1 MLIKLKII
9 YFLGKREQ
17 LKHLINDF
25 VNLSIPNFLLFRC
38 LTIFWSHL
46 KNPIVLFFN
55 SHYLCSMSSKQQI
68 DTVLSNIGFSE
79 LNALQQET
87 LSKSETAHNLMILSQ
102 TGSGKTFA
110 FLLPLFLKLES
121 SSKEI
126 QAVILAPSR
135 ELAIQ
140 IEGVFRSM
148 KTNFKVLTCYGGHS
162 MSVEKK
168 SLKEAPAV
176 LIGTPGR
183 ICDHISRNTLD
194 LSHVSQFVVDE
205 YDKSLEFGFEDQ
217 IKYIYQELHALE
229 FTTLVSATEH
239 KEFPDYLA
247 FRNPEIVNHLANS
260 EDPAITFWNYP
271 VRNSNKFDKLF
282 DLLCSFNGELTI
294 VFCNF
299 REATESVRNHL
310 YDNGYDSIIYHGGME
325 QDERERALIQFR
337 NGSYHTL
344 ICTDLGSR
352 GLDIPEIQHVVHF
365 QFPHSE
371 EAFIHRNGRT
381 ARMKA
386 NGSSYLLLNKDENT
400 PDYLEVPRAE
410 FKIPTNIP
418 VPKASLWVTLYF
430 SGGKKDKIN
439 KIDIVGFL
447 GQKGNL
453 LKEEIGLITVL
464 DFAAYAAVK
473 RDNVKSLLATIRHE
487 KVKGKKLKIEI
498 SK

>member
-1 MLIKLKII
+1 MNSEKQHIDSI
-9 YFLGKREQ
+9 
-17 LKHLINDF
+17 
-25 VNLSIPNFLLFRC
+25 LS
-38 LTIFWSHL
+38 
-46 KNPIVLFFN
+46 K
-55 SHYLCSMSSKQQI
+55 
-68 DTVLSNIGFSE
+68 IGFKE
-79 LNALQQET
+79 LNDLQKET
-87 LSKSETAHNLMILSQ
+87 LEKSKTAKDMFILSQ

-110 FLLPLFLKLES
+110 FLLPLFLRLEEKS
-121 SSKEI
+121 SDI

-148 KTNFKVLTCYGGHS
+148 RTNFKVLTCYGGHS
-162 MSVEKK
+162 MQVEKN
-168 SLKEAPAV
+168 SLSESPAV

-183 ICDHISRNTLD
+183 ICDHITRHTID
-194 LSHVSQFVVDE
+194 LSQVKQFIVDE

-217 IKYIYQELHALE
+217 IKFIYEEFTGLA

-239 KEFPDYLA
+239 KEFRTYLSFDHPA
-247 FRNPEIVNHLANS
+247 VINHLSNS
-260 EDPAITFWNYP
+260 EEPAINFWNFP
-271 VRNSNKFDKLF
+271 VKTSTKFERLF

-299 REATESVRNHL
+299 REATESVNEYL
-310 YDNGYDSIIYHGGME
+310 SENGYDSVIYHGGME
-325 QDERERALIQFR
+325 QDERERALIKFR

-386 NGSSYLLLNKDENT
+386 NGSSYLLINKEEDT
-400 PDYLEVPRAE
+400 PDYIQIPNSE
-410 FKIPTNIP
+410 FRIPNDLMGPMESPWI
-418 VPKASLWVTLYF
+418 TLYF

-447 GQKGNL
+447 GQKGG
-453 LKEEIGLITVL
+453 LKKEDIGLITVL
-464 DFAAYAAVK
+464 DFTSYVSVK
-473 RDNVKSLLATIRHE
+473 RKNIKSLLNTIRQE
-487 KVKGKKLKIEI
+487 KVKGRKLKIDI

>member
-1 MLIKLKII
+1 
-9 YFLGKREQ
+9 
-17 LKHLINDF
+17 
-25 VNLSIPNFLLFRC
+25 
-38 LTIFWSHL
+38 
-46 KNPIVLFFN
+46 
-55 SHYLCSMSSKQQI
+55 
-68 DTVLSNIGFSE
+68 
-79 LNALQQET
+79 
-87 LSKSETAHNLMILSQ
+87 
-102 TGSGKTFA
+102 
-110 FLLPLFLKLES
+110 
-121 SSKEI
+121 
-126 QAVILAPSR
+126 
-135 ELAIQ
+135 
-140 IEGVFRSM
+140 
-148 KTNFKVLTCYGGHS
+148 

-168 SLKEAPAV
+168 SLKEVPTV

-194 LSHVSQFVVDE
+194 LSHVTQFVVDE

-260 EDPAITFWNYP
+260 KDPAITFWNYP

-386 NGSSYLLLNKDENT
+386 NGSSYLLL
-400 PDYLEVPRAE
+400 
-410 FKIPTNIP
+410 
-418 VPKASLWVTLYF
+418 
-430 SGGKKDKIN
+430 KKDGKLEKGPSGQWQLQPGTLDTLKDRLAIKYGLNKNTILSYDEWEKKGKDSIN
-439 KIDIVGFL
+439 NIWNVIIAPGEPDLTANSQGVL
-447 GQKGNL
+447 STLL
-453 LKEEIGLITVL
+453 LK
-464 DFAAYAAVK
+464 
-473 RDNVKSLLATIRHE
+473 H
-487 KVKGKKLKIEI
+487 
-498 SK
+498 

>member
-1 MLIKLKII
+1 
-9 YFLGKREQ
+9 
-17 LKHLINDF
+17 
-25 VNLSIPNFLLFRC
+25 
-38 LTIFWSHL
+38 
-46 KNPIVLFFN
+46 
-55 SHYLCSMSSKQQI
+55 MSSKQQQQI
-68 DTVLSNIGFSE
+68 DTVLSAIGFSE
-79 LNALQQET
+79 LNALQKET
-87 LSKSETAHNLMILSQ
+87 LAKSETARNLMILSQ

-110 FLLPLFLKLES
+110 FLLPLFLKLDV
-121 SSKEI
+121 SSKDI

-140 IEGVFRSM
+140 IEGVFRAM

-194 LSHVSQFVVDE
+194 LSNVTQFTVDE

-229 FTTLVSATEH
+229 NTTLVSATEH

-247 FRNPEIVNHLANS
+247 FRSPEIVNHLANS
-260 EDPAITFWNYP
+260 EDPDITFWNYP

-294 VFCNF
+294 VFCNY

-337 NGSYHTL
+337 NGSFHTL

-400 PDYLEVPRAE
+400 PDYLEVPRSE
-410 FKIPTNIP
+410 FKLPTSIPAP
-418 VPKASLWVTLYF
+418 QASPWVTLYF

-447 GQKGNL
+447 GQKGNI
-453 LKEEIGLITVL
+453 LKEDIGLITVL
-464 DFAAYAAVK
+464 DFAAYASVK
-473 RDNVKSLLATIRHE
+473 RQNVKELLAIIRHE
-487 KVKGKKLKIEI
+487 KVKGKKLKIEL

>member
-1 MLIKLKII
+1 MNSEKQHIDSI
-9 YFLGKREQ
+9 
-17 LKHLINDF
+17 
-25 VNLSIPNFLLFRC
+25 LS
-38 LTIFWSHL
+38 
-46 KNPIVLFFN
+46 K
-55 SHYLCSMSSKQQI
+55 
-68 DTVLSNIGFSE
+68 IGFKE
-79 LNALQQET
+79 LNDLQKET
-87 LSKSETAHNLMILSQ
+87 LEKSKIAKDMFILSQ

-110 FLLPLFLKLES
+110 FLLPLFVRLEEKS
-121 SSKEI
+121 TDI

-162 MSVEKK
+162 MQVEKN
-168 SLKEAPAV
+168 SLSESPAV

-183 ICDHISRNTLD
+183 ICDHITRHTID
-194 LSHVSQFVVDE
+194 LSQVKQFIVDE

-217 IKYIYQELHALE
+217 IKFIYEEFTSLS

-239 KEFPDYLA
+239 KEFPTYLSFDHPA
-247 FRNPEIVNHLANS
+247 VINHLSNS
-260 EDPAITFWNYP
+260 EEPAINFWNFP
-271 VRNSNKFDKLF
+271 VKTSTKFERLF

-299 REATESVRNHL
+299 REATESVNEYL
-310 YDNGYDSIIYHGGME
+310 SENGYDSVIYHGGME
-325 QDERERALIQFR
+325 QDERERALIKFR

-386 NGSSYLLLNKDENT
+386 NGSSYLLINKEEET
-400 PDYLEVPRAE
+400 PDYIQIPNAE
-410 FKIPTNIP
+410 YKIPNDLMGPMESPWI
-418 VPKASLWVTLYF
+418 TLYF

-447 GQKGNL
+447 GQKGGVK
-453 LKEEIGLITVL
+453 KEDIGLITVL
-464 DFAAYAAVK
+464 DFTSYVSVK
-473 RDNVKSLLATIRHE
+473 RKNIKTLLNTIRQE
-487 KVKGKKLKIEI
+487 KVKGKKLKIDI